1 MAKSKQEIEEAADK
15 ARKAKVDA
23 ANKKKIVDAAKKE
36 AQLADTPLNKEEKDF
51 LARIE
56 PKMNEGRAIM
66 QPSSAEVLRY
76 SQLIKRIDV
85 KD

>member
-85 KD
+85 K